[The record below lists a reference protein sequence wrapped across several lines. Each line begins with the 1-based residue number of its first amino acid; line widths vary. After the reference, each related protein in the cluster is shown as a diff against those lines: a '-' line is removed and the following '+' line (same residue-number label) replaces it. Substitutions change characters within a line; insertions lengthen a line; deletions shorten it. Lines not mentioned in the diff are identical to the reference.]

1 MLLYWLAEIIIAKVA
16 LHYVC
21 PIYSLTGLLC
31 AGCGA
36 TRALSSI
43 LAGNI
48 ALAWRQ
54 NLLFVLMFA
63 ALVWQGL
70 TLLLQRCVKVEKSLP
85 RLLRPVSFSSGDS
98 CRNRRNYLNPKLLW
112 LLLGVA
118 LIFMIVRNLDI
129 PLAVYLRP

>member
-36 TRALSSI
+36 TRALRSI
-43 LAGNI
+43 LSGDL

-54 NLLFVLMFA
+54 NMLLVLLFA
-63 ALVWQGL
+63 ALLWQGL
-70 TLLLQRCVKVEKSLP
+70 TLVLQRYAKSKAVLP
-85 RLLRPVSFSSGDS
+85 RFLLPVSFAKQE
-98 CRNRRNYLNPKLLW
+98 NRNYINPRLLW
-112 LLLGVA
+112 LLLGVS
-118 LIFMIVRNLDI
+118 LIFMIIRNLNI